1 MIIVV
6 VHLFPGCVVLLCEYK
21 SEKLTWPIEIYII
34 DVHIT

>member
-21 SEKLTWPIEIYII
+21 SEKLTIEIYII
-34 DVHIT
+34 DAHIT